1 MRELQPCGATRR
13 FLIED
18 VTKFTKIIVAC
29 WLGLPQG
36 LPDTRVKRCPKLVS
50 LQWTAVVQT
59 RWPHRP
65 RHRRMVVLQTE
76 TFMPNAPVTP
86 ATSATRPRQLSRRTF
101 NRVLTAG
108 VASGAALVCAPLF
121 AQSGWPNKPIR
132 IIVPYTPGGFTDQMA
147 RLVQVGL
154 QNRLQQTVVIDN
166 KPGANSIIGVD
177 MLAKAPADGS
187 TFAVVIAAYAA
198 NSTLYPKLPYDPRKD
213 LTGVSLMGISPLLA
227 AVNNDAP
234 FKTAREMIDYARSN
248 PGKVSFGS
256 SGNGSAAHLTGEL
269 LKAITKTY
277 MLHIPYRGAVPA
289 LTDLMGGQIQLF
301 FDAATGLI
309 NQGKAGKVRLIGV
322 ASDRRLPAV
331 PDVPTFIEQGFAGF
345 MGSTWAG
352 MLAPAATPKDIVKR
366 MSDEVGRIIRSEEMR
381 PRLEAMG
388 TFAAGGTPEEFDTF
402 IAAETT
408 KWAKVIK
415 DAGVKAE

>member
-1 MRELQPCGATRR
+1 ML
-13 FLIED
+13 
-18 VTKFTKIIVAC
+18 
-29 WLGLPQG
+29 
-36 LPDTRVKRCPKLVS
+36 KL
-50 LQWTAVVQT
+50 
-59 RWPHRP
+59 
-65 RHRRMVVLQTE
+65 
-76 TFMPNAPVTP
+76 
-86 ATSATRPRQLSRRTF
+86 TSARSAAVDLSRRRFSLALATGA
-101 NRVLTAG
+101 TAVG
-108 VASGAALVCAPLF
+108 APLF
-121 AQSGWPNKPIR
+121 AQQTWPNKPIR

-154 QNRLQQTVVIDN
+154 QNRLQQTVTVDN

-198 NSTLYPKLPYDPRKD
+198 NTTLYPKLPYDPRKD

-234 FKTAREMIDYARSN
+234 FKTARQLIDYARAN

-256 SGNGSAAHLTGEL
+256 SGNGSAAHLTSEL
-269 LKAITKTY
+269 LKSLTKTY
-277 MLHIPYRGAVPA
+277 MVHIPYRGAVPA

-322 ASDRRLPAV
+322 ASDRRLPAI

-345 MGSTWAG
+345 TGSTWAG
-352 MLAPAATPKDIVKR
+352 MLAPAATPKDIIKR
-366 MSDEVGRIIRSEEMR
+366 MSDEVSKIIRSEETR
-381 PRLEAMG
+381 VKLDAMG
-388 TFAAGGTPEEFDTF
+388 TFAAGGTPEEFDAF
-402 IAAETT
+402 IASETT
-408 KWAKVIK
+408 KWAGVIK
-415 DAGVKAE
+415 DAGVKAD